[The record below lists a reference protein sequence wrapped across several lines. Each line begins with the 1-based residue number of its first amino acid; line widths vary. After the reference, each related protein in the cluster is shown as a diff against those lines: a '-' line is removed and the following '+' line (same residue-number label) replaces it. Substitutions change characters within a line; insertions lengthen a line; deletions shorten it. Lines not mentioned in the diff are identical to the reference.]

1 MKNKELIEQ
10 LDKLKKQIYTNS
22 KDAHFAETLVD
33 ELLKVK
39 GQMGVEP
46 LELNVGKKLDEWK
59 GETFSIVKTD
69 RGVLYN
75 EHGHYA
81 VFADPNMFMY
91 ATLEDFVDNKDEYAK
106 LEGEDKETF
115 EANLQAI
122 AYSLGVPKLVFND
135 PEFLFKIANDVVEWL
150 LGLQDKMQ
158 EMELQDETPQE
169 NAEFENATIAF
180 EDLKEEIKKENK
192 KAE

>member
-39 GQMGVEP
+39 GQMSVEP
-46 LELNVGKKLDEWK
+46 LELNVGKKLDEWN

-69 RGVLYN
+69 RGILYN

-81 VFADPNMFMY
+81 IFVDPNMFMY
-91 ATLEDFVDNKDEYAK
+91 ATLADFVDNKDEYAK

-115 EANLQAI
+115 EAN
-122 AYSLGVPKLVFND
+122 
-135 PEFLFKIANDVVEWL
+135 
-150 LGLQDKMQ
+150 
-158 EMELQDETPQE
+158 
-169 NAEFENATIAF
+169 
-180 EDLKEEIKKENK
+180 
-192 KAE
+192 

>member
-10 LDKLKKQIYTNS
+10 LDKIKKQIYTNS
-22 KDAHFAETLVD
+22 KDAHFAETLVNK
-33 ELLKVK
+33 LLKVK
-39 GQMGVEP
+39 GQMCVEP

-81 VFADPNMFMY
+81 VFADPNMFMC
-91 ATLEDFVDNKDEYAK
+91 ATLTDFVDNKDEYVK

-122 AYSLGVPKLVFND
+122 AYSLVVPKLVFND
-135 PEFLFKIANDVVEWL
+135 PEFLFKIANDVIEWL
-150 LGLQDKMQ
+150 LGLQDKMK
-158 EMELQDETPQE
+158 EMELQDETPKE
-169 NAEFENATIAF
+169 NAEFENATLAF
-180 EDLKEEIKKENK
+180 EELKEEIKKENK
-192 KAE
+192 EAK

>member
-1 MKNKELIEQ
+1 MKTRENIEQ
-10 LDKLKKQIYTNS
+10 LDKIKKQIYTNS
-22 KDAHFAETLVD
+22 KDAHFAETLVN

-39 GQMGVEP
+39 SQMDVEP

-59 GETFSIVKTD
+59 GDTFSIVKTD

-81 VFADPNMFMY
+81 VFADPNMFMC
-91 ATLEDFVDNKDEYAK
+91 ATLTDFVDNKDEYAK

-122 AYSLGVPKLVFND
+122 VYSLGVPKLVFND
-135 PEFLFKIANDVVEWL
+135 PEFLFNIANSVVEWL

-169 NAEFENATIAF
+169 NAEFENATLAF
-180 EDLKEEIKKENK
+180 EELKEEIKKENK
-192 KAE
+192 KAK